1 MQNDRRDQ
9 KEPEKRKIMKNIS
22 QVHFNGHDREYN

>member
-9 KEPEKRKIMKNIS
+9 KELEKRKLENIS